1 MTKIQTL
8 TEKVTKAQETVE
20 KRKGTI
26 ERHKKQLDK
35 KLAKVAK
42 YGATLENIEEK
53 KKEYHGTDIN
63 WDMYEVTSKLEDIKG
78 AEKKLAEAERILANW
93 EEKLEIEQ
101 NKDNFINE
109 NAPQIILDFLEDWKQ
124 QAYEWYV
131 KRYADFQVYKV
142 KLRKE
147 QEEAEAELGMRSGF
161 PPNKEQRKIL
171 EEKKLDWKS
180 VRSRLANFAGQG
192 VLKMCEYRNE
202 EERLAWLNNM
212 LEKEKKAKLLDLINR
227 ITAVV
232 GIITDAKDLKV
243 KGGDLNGIIIGEK
256 GKAKV
261 NTIGAGG
268 WNIQC
273 FHYRVLITEM

>member
-42 YGATLENIEEK
+42 YGATLENIEAK
-53 KKEYHGTDIN
+53 RDEYRGTDFV
-63 WDMYEVTSKLEDIKG
+63 WDFHEVTNKLNDIKG
-78 AEKKLAEAERILANW
+78 AEKKLAEAERILAGW

-101 NKDNFINE
+101 NKDNFINA
-109 NAPQIILDFLEDWKQ
+109 NAPKIILDFLEDWKQ
-124 QAYEWYV
+124 QAQEWYI
-131 KRYADFQVYKV
+131 KRYKDFQVFKV
-142 KLRKE
+142 NLRKE
-147 QEEAEAELGMRSGF
+147 QEEAELELGMRSGY
-161 PPNKEQRKIL
+161 PPNKEQRRIL

-180 VRSRLANFAGQG
+180 VRNRLANFAGQG

-232 GIITDAKDLKV
+232 GIITDANNLKI

-273 FHYRVLITEM
+273 FHYRVLITKL